1 MWIRV
6 HQRKNILCRIL
17 VFIADVPVIGLWIR
31 MGHYYQIFIFALI
44 PKTGINQPNV
54 EIAIA
59 KIVAGLVLSWII
71 AWTPYSLISL
81 LGISG
86 HTDLLTPL
94 SSMLPALFAKTAACV
109 DPFIYSLNHPKIR
122 QEIIFRLYKCFLQS
136 AVVMGRRD
144 ASFNSDIP
152 EWKMSGSAR
161 VTRQQLIHQS
171 NAQHGRI
178 AVSLV
183 SSRRVYKSQQATL
196 SGAIGGG
203 GCSTCGN
210 EEKRRNISELSNPE
224 SHSVNAERLV
234 SADII
239 TCMMNCNQD
248 CHSGKFR
255 RLLSDSTEM
264 SCKSQIST
272 ALAHIHSPIK
282 QNVKTPGLMSTQL

>member
-1 MWIRV
+1 
-6 HQRKNILCRIL
+6 
-17 VFIADVPVIGLWIR
+17 
-31 MGHYYQIFIFALI
+31 LI

-59 KIVAGLVLSWII
+59 KIVAGLVLSWTI

-86 HTDLLTPL
+86 YTNLLTPL

-136 AVVMGRRD
+136 AGRRD

-161 VTRQQLIHQS
+161 ITRQQLIHS
-171 NAQHGRI
+171 NAQHGRSV
-178 AVSLV
+178 AVSLA
-183 SSRRVYKSQQATL
+183 SSRRVYKSQQAAL
-196 SGAIGGG
+196 SGGAIGGG
-203 GCSTCGN
+203 CSTSGK
-210 EEKRRNISELSNPE
+210 EEKRRNISELSNAE
-224 SHSVNAERLV
+224 SHSVNTERLV
-234 SADII
+234 TADII

-272 ALAHIHSPIK
+272 GLAHIHSPIK
-282 QNVKTPGLMSTQL
+282 QNVKTPCLMSTQL

>member
-1 MWIRV
+1 M
-6 HQRKNILCRIL
+6 
-17 VFIADVPVIGLWIR
+17 
-31 MGHYYQIFIFALI
+31 
-44 PKTGINQPNV
+44 
-54 EIAIA
+54 
-59 KIVAGLVLSWII
+59 
-71 AWTPYSLISL
+71 WTPYSLISL

-122 QEIIFRLYKCFLQS
+122 QEIIFRLYKCFIQS
-136 AVVMGRRD
+136 AGRRD

-161 VTRQQLIHQS
+161 STRQQLIHQS
-171 NAQHGRI
+171 NAQHGRV

-183 SSRRVYKSQQATL
+183 SSRRVYKSQQGAL

-210 EEKRRNISELSNPE
+210 EEKRRNISELSNRE

-272 ALAHIHSPIK
+272 ALAQIHSPIK
-282 QNVKTPGLMSTQL
+282 PNVKTPCLMSTQL